1 MVYVYTSQIAKVTD
15 VTLLSSHPPGS
26 KFPNVVGIRAPGGKK
41 IVAVYADH
49 SLYTWD
55 VQDVKRVSSIAFTM
69 PMDGCVFFRTCKSIK
84 ICLKEN
90 GHTS

>member
-1 MVYVYTSQIAKVTD
+1 MLVHLIQIGKVTD

-55 VQDVKRVSSIAFTM
+55 VQDVKRVSSYPYNNSPYGLIAM
-69 PMDGCVFFRTCKSIK
+69 YRNRTQI
-84 ICLKEN
+84 
-90 GHTS
+90 H